1 MNLKS
6 KAITGAKWSTISMI
20 LVTMLQLGQLTVL
33 ARFVQPE
40 EFGLMAIIMVVIS
53 FSQSFMDMGIS
64 NAIIQRQ
71 VISHIQLSSLYWLNI
86 LSGVILFLILLS
98 ITPII
103 VTFYDEPK
111 IEHPLMLLSTIFI
124 IMSIGSQYKT
134 LCQKELQFD
143 RIAKCEL
150 TAAFCAFSVA
160 VTSAIHGMGIYSL
173 IYGSLTQA
181 SVMSILFL
189 SIGLRKHH
197 RPALIYK
204 HSELQGFYSFGLY
217 QMGAR
222 SINFISA
229 NIDKILIGKM
239 LGMQQVGFYNMAWQ
253 LIMFPLSK
261 INPVVNNI
269 AFPIYSKVQEDE
281 ETLSKYYSITV
292 KTLSIV
298 TIPLLAYLYFYSNEV
313 VLFAFGSGW
322 EVTANLIAT
331 LSFVG
336 ILKALANPG
345 GAILL
350 AKGYVKVDFWWNI
363 IWSIILALSIYITLL
378 VTPMVESVPMIILGI
393 SLSFGVIW
401 HYIICKYGKI
411 KYRTITIHF
420 LKIIIVCFCIAG
432 FSKVFLDLI
441 DINTAF
447 YRLLIA
453 GAICL
458 SLYAGYLVKFESETF
473 KNIRKGK

>member
-6 KAITGAKWSTISMI
+6 KAITGVKWSTISMV
-20 LVTMLQLGQLTVL
+20 LVTALQLGQLAVL

-40 EFGLMAIIMVVIS
+40 DFGLMAIIMVVIS

-71 VISHIQLSSLYWLNI
+71 TVSHVQLSSLYWLNI
-86 LSGVILFLILLS
+86 LAGIILFLILLA
-98 ITPII
+98 ITPMIS
-103 VTFYDEPK
+103 TFYGEPS
-111 IEHPLMLLSTIFI
+111 IQQPLMLLSTIFI

-143 RIAKCEL
+143 RIAKCDL
-150 TAAFCAFSVA
+150 TAAVFAFTVA
-160 VTSAIHGMGIYSL
+160 VISAINDMGIYSL
-173 IYGSLTQA
+173 ILASLTQA
-181 SVMSILFL
+181 LVKSILFL

-197 RPALIYK
+197 IPAFVFK
-204 HSELQGFYSFGLY
+204 HTELQGFYSFGLY

-239 LGMQQVGFYNMAWQ
+239 LGLQQVGFYNMAWQ
-253 LIMFPLSK
+253 LVMFPLSK

-269 AFPIYSKVQEDE
+269 AFPIFSKVQDDV

-292 KTLSIV
+292 KALSMV
-298 TIPLLAYLYFYSNEV
+298 TIPLLAFLYFYSNEV
-313 VLFAFGSGW
+313 VLFIFGPGW
-322 EVTANLIAT
+322 GVTANLITT

-350 AKGYVKVDFWWNI
+350 AKGFVKIDFWWNI
-363 IWSIILALSIYITLL
+363 IWSLVLALSIYITLL
-378 VTPMVESVPMIILGI
+378 VTPMVESVPKILLGI
-393 SLSFGVIW
+393 SLSFGLIW

-411 KYRTITIHF
+411 KYSSIMIHF
-420 LKIIIVCFCIAG
+420 IKVILICFCIAG
-432 FSKVFLDLI
+432 ISKIFINLI
-441 DINTAF
+441 DIDTVF

-458 SLYAGYLVKFESETF
+458 SLYAAYLVKFENETL
-473 KNIRKGK
+473 KSIKKG